1 MELRG
6 GVLLWKQRATSIQF
20 TLICI
25 SAILGGRAQFNLPC
39 RRPITLLCFVY
50 PQFALLGLLDRIRP
64 VTTRENKMLR
74 HVFRLAIL
82 PISFLVGTVE
92 VQANSPRGLISGSI
106 KEALTDSCFVDNGYV
121 TYERDFRSSPRS
133 GTKSVLILP
142 EIFVGQRDSNAVW
155 DLAGLVILKFLSR
168 NSGSIVFKET
178 GFEGRFSSYSERRQ
192 SSLGRLD
199 VSFVLNLPDHNCTL
213 PIHLELE
220 YSTR

>member
-1 MELRG
+1 
-6 GVLLWKQRATSIQF
+6 
-20 TLICI
+20 
-25 SAILGGRAQFNLPC
+25 
-39 RRPITLLCFVY
+39 
-50 PQFALLGLLDRIRP
+50 
-64 VTTRENKMLR
+64 MLR

-82 PISFLVGTVE
+82 AIIFLVGTVG

-106 KEALTDSCFVDNGYV
+106 KEEITDSCFVDNGYV